1 MENEGWRA
9 NWIDEKLVTRDNE
22 ALISNQV
29 VKRSISWSS
38 SISDVE

>member
-1 MENEGWRA
+1 M
-9 NWIDEKLVTRDNE
+9 KLVTRDNE

-29 VKRSISWSS
+29 EKRSISWSS